1 MCAGRTAARHAI
13 LGLKRRVMPLT
24 VEEVHERFDAGLRSF
39 VAARVRD
46 PASAEDL
53 VQDVYLKIQTR
64 IGTLGDE
71 ERVGAWVYRVAR
83 NTVYDDFYKTFRPTQ
98 ELKKLPSPSPGPT
111 EEEMERRLSTTVR
124 DMLDGLRREQKI
136 ALQLTEYGGMT
147 RKELAEKLSISVSGA
162 KSRVQRARARL
173 KALLLDCCHF
183 ELDRRGNVVNY
194 YGLR

>member
-1 MCAGRTAARHAI
+1 
-13 LGLKRRVMPLT
+13 MPLT

-64 IGTLGDE
+64 IGTIRDE

-83 NTVYDDFYKTFRPTQ
+83 NTVYDFYRTTRPTQ
-98 ELKKLPSPSPGPT
+98 ELEELPSPDPT
-111 EEEMERRLSTTVR
+111 EEGMERRLSTTVR
-124 DMLDGLRREQKI
+124 DMLDGLPPEQKI
-136 ALQLTEYGGMT
+136 ALQLTEYEGMT
-147 RKELAEKLSISVSGA
+147 QKELAERLGISVSGA

-173 KALLLDCCHF
+173 KELLLDCCHF

-194 YGLR
+194 YDKDLSP